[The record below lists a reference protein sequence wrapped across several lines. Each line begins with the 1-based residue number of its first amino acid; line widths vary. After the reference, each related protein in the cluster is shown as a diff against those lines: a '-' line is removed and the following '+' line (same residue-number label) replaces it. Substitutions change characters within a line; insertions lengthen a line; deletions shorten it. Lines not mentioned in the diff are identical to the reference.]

1 MEKKEKLS
9 QVIYYEIYKFLE
21 PISWFTD
28 IRLVDKLSQSNPL
41 LLHLLESYI
50 QMIDQKFDRIKE
62 KIPFTNTSKNW
73 KNPLLILPKE
83 VLLHSKDV
91 NISLS
96 VMKELLLLNNKLVLP
111 SNMSQ
116 QEISNMNTNLRNNV
130 SKYNFM
136 SSIEL
141 EPLEASSTDY
151 VQQSI
156 WNTIIR
162 NGEFWSSVGYESD
175 QSVDHL
181 TFKFTQP
188 LSLIGSV
195 SIKNYQGYYQQND
208 PIFGAKRLRVSIGF
222 TKEKFHFTSE
232 FALENHKEEQ
242 ILNFYPYLVL
252 GSYIKFEFLGKFTT
266 QKTDML
272 YYTAIDEVF
281 AYGFSLERINSLKR
295 IINDYLIEQN
305 IMTSEFYAFL
315 NGKDEYL
322 NSVYFKEKF
331 NQFLELFN
339 VVKDNKNTFPDEEEK
354 KADKK
359 KDAMKI
365 HKMLINNMKN
375 RMGDFSETDM
385 NNMYEQVNKIES
397 SLNQDQNIVIDNNFI
412 QSQMFTTMLQEVQKS
427 VGENPEIFNVLAEP
441 GNFKAE
447 NFDINDKNKLVE
459 FKEFILDNPLFF
471 LYNKEQIFKIID
483 IDLYKTIIKIPEKSI
498 THRLKKD
505 IDLLIKF
512 DNPNILEKIKSSEL
526 INNFAY
532 YHLTDKEYT
541 VNCIIKL
548 LREKEVNQ
556 NEINYVANYL
566 LSTLGICWED
576 SFFECSKNNSFLR
589 VLDLDGFMKLISK
602 GQVKFNTKF
611 ENIFNC
617 ESNPYI
623 KLRFLSNLYRISNE
637 IFIKNE
643 VLTNVKT
650 VREDCIVF

>member
-9 QVIYYEIYKFLE
+9 QLIYFEIYKFLE

-41 LLHLLESYI
+41 LLHLLENYI
-50 QMIDQKFDRIKE
+50 QTIDDKFDKIKE
-62 KIPFTNTSKNW
+62 KIPFSNTSKYW
-73 KNPLLILPKE
+73 KNQLLILPKE

-91 NISLS
+91 DRSLN
-96 VMKELLLLNNKLVLP
+96 VMKELLRLNNNLVLP
-111 SNMSQ
+111 SNLSQ
-116 QEISNMNTNLRNNV
+116 QEISNMNTYLRKDV

-136 SSIEL
+136 SGIEL

-162 NGEFWSSVGYESD
+162 NSEFWSSVGYETD

-195 SIKNYQGYYQQND
+195 SIKNYQALYQQND

-222 TKEKFHFTSE
+222 TKENFHFTTE

-242 ILNFYPYLVL
+242 IFNFYPYLVL
-252 GSYIKFEFLGKFTT
+252 GSYIKFEFLGKYTT
-266 QKTDML
+266 QKIDML
-272 YYTAIDEVF
+272 YYTAIEEVF
-281 AYGFSLERINSLKR
+281 AYGFPLEIISSLRS

-305 IMTSEFYAFL
+305 IMTSEFYAYL
-315 NGKDEYL
+315 NGKDKYL

-331 NQFLELFN
+331 KEFLDLFN
-339 VVKDNKNTFPDEEEK
+339 VVKDNKNTFENEEEK

-359 KDAMKI
+359 KDALKL

-375 RMGDFSETDM
+375 RMNDFSETDM
-385 NNMYEQVNKIES
+385 NNMYEQVNKMES

-412 QSQMFTTMLQEVQKS
+412 QSQLFTTMLQEVQKS

-441 GNFKAE
+441 GNFKAD
-447 NFDINDKNKLVE
+447 NFDMNDKNKLMR
-459 FKEFILDNPLFF
+459 FKEFILENPLFF
-471 LYNKEQIFKIID
+471 LYNKEEIFKIIG
-483 IDLYKTIIKIPEKSI
+483 IDLYKTIMKIPEKSI

-512 DNPNILEKIKSSEL
+512 DNLNIQEKIKSAEL
-526 INNFAY
+526 INNFGY
-532 YHLTDKEYT
+532 YHITDKEYT
-541 VNCIIKL
+541 VNYIIKL
-548 LREKEVNQ
+548 LREKELNQ

-576 SFFECSKNNSFLR
+576 AFFESSKNNSFLR
-589 VLDLDGFMKLISK
+589 VVDLDGFMRLISK

-611 ENIFNC
+611 ESILNC
-617 ESNPYI
+617 ESNAYI

-650 VREDCIVF
+650 VRDDCIVF